1 MRRNFYLPAL
11 VAAALICS
19 ARTPTP
25 VTLAQEDDA
34 AVQRRAAAI
43 AAPHPTGEII
53 LKYKSPEKFRVLDV
67 AATQMAANA
76 AGRDVA
82 PMHVLTADAM
92 RTLSA
97 QAGVALTHVRE
108 MSGEAHVL
116 RLPQPLPYDE
126 VERIAKRL
134 EQLDEV
140 EYASPSGWRFIALT
154 PDDSLYGQQWHYF
167 APAPGNYGANLP
179 AAWDITTGTASIVV
193 SVIDTGIL
201 FDHPDLAGRTVPG
214 YDFITNLFVA
224 RDGDGRDADAS
235 DPGDWSIASDP
246 CGASPSSWHG
256 THVAGTIGAATNN
269 GTGVAGIN
277 WVSKILPVRALGRCG
292 GTDADIIDSM
302 RWSAG
307 LSVPG
312 VPANSN
318 PARVINMSLGGSGSC
333 TSALQNAVN
342 AVIAA
347 NSVLVVAAGNE
358 NSPAVGF
365 TPGNCNGVITV
376 AATNRNGDKASYS
389 NFGSVVEISAPGGE
403 SGSDGVLSTLN
414 AGTTTPAAHNYVFYK
429 GTSMAAPH
437 VAGVVSLMLS
447 VNASLTPAQVLSLLQ
462 TTVTPFPS
470 GSTCNISNCGAGIV
484 NAAAAVQAAQG
495 SGGPPP
501 TSGRA
506 YIPIAVKS
514 GASTPPPPP
523 PGGGLVNG
531 DFEQG
536 PGVGWTA
543 TSNYPDNCLICDRD
557 NLPDSGPHGGNWA
570 AWFGGVN
577 NENAVLKQTVTV
589 PAGAPH
595 LGFWHV
601 IGSNDYCSDNYDVAR
616 IKVNGTEVRKIHL
629 CSTTHTYPNW
639 KKTSVNLS
647 AYAGQSV
654 LLELTVK
661 TDNLIASNWLV
672 DDLAFQTTPSP

>member
-11 VAAALICS
+11 IAAALICS
-19 ARTPTP
+19 ARTPVPTI
-25 VTLAQEDDA
+25 LAQEGDA
-34 AVQRRAAAI
+34 AVQRRAAVATPSP
-43 AAPHPTGEII
+43 ASEII
-53 LKYKSPEKFRVLDV
+53 VKYKSPEKFRVLDA
-67 AATQMAANA
+67 AATQMAASA

-82 PMHVLTADAM
+82 PLHTLTAEAM

-97 QAGVALTHVRE
+97 QADVALTHVRE

-126 VERIAKRL
+126 VEQIAKRL

-140 EYASPSGWRFIALT
+140 EYASPSGRRFIALT
-154 PDDSLYGQQWHYF
+154 PNDSFYGQQWHYL

-179 AAWDITTGTASIVV
+179 AAWDITTGVASLVI

-201 FDHPDLAGRTVPG
+201 FGHPDLAGRTVPG
-214 YDFITNLFVA
+214 YDFISNINTAN
-224 RDGDGRDADAS
+224 DGNGRDADAS
-235 DPGDWSIASDP
+235 DPGDWSTSSDP

-269 GTGVAGIN
+269 STGVAGIN

-292 GTDADIIDSM
+292 GSDADIIDGM

-312 VPANSN
+312 VPNNPN

-342 AVIAA
+342 AVVAA
-347 NSVLVVAAGNE
+347 GSVLVVAAGNS
-358 NSPAVGF
+358 NAPAIGF
-365 TPGNCNGVITV
+365 APGNCNNVITV
-376 AATNRNGDKASYS
+376 AATNRQGNKASYS

-403 SGSDGVLSTLN
+403 TGTNGVLSTLN
-414 AGTTTPAAHNYVFYK
+414 AGTTTPAAHTYEFYN

-437 VAGVVSLMLS
+437 VAGIVSLMLS
-447 VNASLTPAQVLSLLQ
+447 VNPSLTPAQVLSLLQ

-470 GSTCNISNCGAGIV
+470 GSTCNTTNCGAGIV
-484 NAAAAVQAAQG
+484 NAAAAVQAAQASAPPTTARAYVPLAVKQTAPP
-495 SGGPPP
+495 SGG
-501 TSGRA
+501 GN
-506 YIPIAVKS
+506 
-514 GASTPPPPP
+514 
-523 PGGGLVNG
+523 LVNG

-536 PGVGWTA
+536 PSVGWTIS
-543 TSNYPDNCLICDRD
+543 SNYPSECLICDRD
-557 NLPDSGPHGGNWA
+557 NLPSVGPHGGDWA

-577 NENAVLKQTVTV
+577 NENASLKQTVTI
-589 PAGAPH
+589 PAGAPY
-595 LGFWHV
+595 LGFWQV
-601 IGSNDYCSDNYDVAR
+601 IRSNDLCSDDYDVAR
-616 IKVNGTEVRKIHL
+616 IKVNGAEVRKINL
-629 CSTTHTYPNW
+629 CSTTHNPNW
-639 KKTSVNLS
+639 TKTSVNLS

-661 TDNLIASNWLV
+661 TDNLVPSSWLV
-672 DDLAFQTTPSP
+672 DDLAFQAGP

>member
-1 MRRNFYLPAL
+1 MKKNSCLPAFI
-11 VAAALICS
+11 AAALICS
-19 ARTPTP
+19 AATSTPI
-25 VTLAQEDDA
+25 VLAQDGDVA
-34 AVQRRAAAI
+34 TQRRAAI
-43 AAPHPTGEII
+43 ASPFPTGEII
-53 LKYKSPEKFRVLDV
+53 VKYKSPEKFRVLDA
-67 AATQMAANA
+67 AATQMAASA

-82 PMHVLTADAM
+82 PLHTLTAEAM

-108 MSGEAHVL
+108 MSGEGHVL

-126 VERIAKRL
+126 VELITKRL

-140 EYASPSGWRFIALT
+140 EYASPSGRRFIALT
-154 PDDSLYGQQWHYF
+154 PNDSLYGQQWHYV

-179 AAWDITTGTASIVV
+179 AAWDITTGAASLVV

-214 YDFITNLFVA
+214 YDFITNVFIA
-224 RDGDGRDADAS
+224 NDGNGRDPDAS
-235 DPGDWSIASDP
+235 DPGDWSTSSDP

-269 GTGVAGIN
+269 STGVAGIN

-292 GTDADIIDSM
+292 GTDADIIDGM

-312 VPANSN
+312 VPANAN

-342 AVIAA
+342 AVIDAGSA
-347 NSVLVVAAGNE
+347 LVVAAGNS
-358 NSPAVGF
+358 NAPAIGF
-365 TPGNCNGVITV
+365 APGNCNNVITV
-376 AATNRNGDKASYS
+376 AATNRNGNKATYS
-389 NFGSVVEISAPGGE
+389 NYGSIVEISAPGGE

-414 AGTTTPAAHNYVFYK
+414 AGTTTPAAHNYMFYK

-437 VAGVVSLMLS
+437 VAGIVSLMLS
-447 VNASLTPAQVLSLLQ
+447 VNALLTPEQVLSLLQ
-462 TTVTPFPS
+462 TTATPFPS
-470 GSTCNISNCGAGIV
+470 GSTCNTTNCGAGIV

-495 SGGPPP
+495 SSGPP
-501 TSGRA
+501 TSPRA
-506 YIPIAVKS
+506 YVPIAVKQT
-514 GASTPPPPP
+514 AP
-523 PGGGLVNG
+523 PGGGGGNLVNG

-536 PGVGWTA
+536 PSVGWTIS
-543 TSNYPDNCLICDRD
+543 SNYPSECLICDRD
-557 NLPDSGPHGGNWA
+557 NLPSVGPHGGDWA

-577 NENAVLKQTVTV
+577 NENASLKQTVTI
-589 PAGAPH
+589 PAGAPY

-601 IGSNDYCSDNYDVAR
+601 IASNDFCGDNYDVAR
-616 IKVNGTEVRKIHL
+616 IKVNGTDVRKINL
-629 CSTTHTYPNW
+629 CSTTHNPNW
-639 KKTSVNLS
+639 TKTSVNLS

-661 TDNLIASNWLV
+661 TDSSIVSSWLV
-672 DDLAFQTTPSP
+672 DDLAFQATP

>member
-1 MRRNFYLPAL
+1 MRRNFYLPVL
-11 VAAALICS
+11 IAAVLICS
-19 ARTPTP
+19 ARTPVPT
-25 VTLAQEDDA
+25 VLAQEGDA
-34 AVQRRAAAI
+34 ALQRHDAI
-43 AAPHPTGEII
+43 AVPSPTGEII
-53 LKYKSPEKFRVLDV
+53 VKYKSPEKFRVLDV
-67 AATQMAANA
+67 TATQMATSA

-92 RTLSA
+92 QTLSA
-97 QAGVALTHVRE
+97 QAGIALTHVRE

-140 EYASPSGWRFIALT
+140 EYASPSGRRFIALT
-154 PDDSLYGQQWHYF
+154 PNDTLYNQQWHYV
-167 APAPGNYGANLP
+167 APAAGNYGANLP
-179 AAWDITTGTASIVV
+179 AAWDITTGAASLVV

-214 YDFITNLFVA
+214 YDFITDTFIA

-235 DPGDWSIASDP
+235 DPGDWSTAGDP

-269 GTGVAGIN
+269 STGVAGIN

-292 GTDADIIDSM
+292 GTDADIIDGM

-312 VPANSN
+312 VPANPN
-318 PARVINMSLGGSGSC
+318 PARVINMSLGGSGAC
-333 TSALQNAVN
+333 TSALQNAVS

-347 NSVLVVAAGNE
+347 GSVLVVAAGNS
-358 NSPAVGF
+358 NAPASGF
-365 TPGNCNGVITV
+365 APGNCNGVITV
-376 AATNRNGDKASYS
+376 AATNRQGNKASYS

-414 AGTTTPAAHNYVFYK
+414 AGTTTPAEHNYAFYK

-447 VNASLTPAQVLSLLQ
+447 INASLTPAQVLSLLQ

-470 GSTCNISNCGAGIV
+470 GSTCNTSICGAGIV

-495 SGGPPP
+495 FSAPPTTARAYVPISVKQNAPPSGG
-501 TSGRA
+501 GD
-506 YIPIAVKS
+506 
-514 GASTPPPPP
+514 
-523 PGGGLVNG
+523 LVNG

-536 PGVGWTA
+536 PSVGWTIS
-543 TSNYPDNCLICDRD
+543 SNYPSECLICDRD
-557 NLPDSGPHGGNWA
+557 NLPSVGPHGGDWA

-577 NENAVLKQTVTV
+577 NENASLKQTVTI
-589 PAGAPH
+589 PTGAPY

-601 IGSNDYCSDNYDVAR
+601 ISSNDFCSDNYDVAR
-616 IKVNGTEVRKIHL
+616 IKVNGNEVRKINL
-629 CSTTHTYPNW
+629 CSTTHNPNW
-639 KKTSVNLS
+639 TQTSVNLS

-661 TDNLIASNWLV
+661 TDNLIASSWLV
-672 DDLAFQTTPSP
+672 DDLAFQATP